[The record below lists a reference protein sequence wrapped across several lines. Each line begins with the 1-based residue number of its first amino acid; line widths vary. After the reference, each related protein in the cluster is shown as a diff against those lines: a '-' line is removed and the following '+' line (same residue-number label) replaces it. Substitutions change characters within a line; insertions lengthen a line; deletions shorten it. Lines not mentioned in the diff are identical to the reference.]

1 MDIDLD
7 GQVTSIVL
15 IKETFFWGLTS
26 LQ

>member
-7 GQVTSIVL
+7 GQVTSVVL
-15 IKETFFWGLTS
+15 IKQTFFWGLTS